1 MRFVLDMTPFNDDA
15 TIISIGL
22 LVHSRRLS
30 VAWCVMP
37 SQEQWTTGQWE
48 IVARLLDQV
57 IAHLGPADWTLIADR
72 GLVGAPLVKLCRD
85 RHWHSLLRVCKE
97 HTCRRQFGRRKRG
110 TGWCRFEHFIQKK
123 GQQWYGWAQVW
134 QDDSVQT

>member
-48 IVARLLDQV
+48 IV
-57 IAHLGPADWTLIADR
+57 
-72 GLVGAPLVKLCRD
+72 
-85 RHWHSLLRVCKE
+85 SLLRVCKE
-97 HTCRRQFGRRKRG
+97 HTCRRQFGRRKRW